1 MFLGLGLTDNLTGGV
16 ASPVGIGCG
25 PIPNPAFKISHPP
38 LNPSPLH
45 PSPIHPSPTTAV
57 YTLFCLLYLK
67 ERYHFYCTA
76 AVVQGNFNLAVFFDS
91 EV

>member
-25 PIPNPAFKISHPP
+25 PIPNPAFKISYLL
-38 LNPSPLH
+38 LNPSSLYSSSLYPLF
-45 PSPIHPSPTTAV
+45 ITAV
-57 YTLFCLLYLK
+57 YTLFCLLYFK